1 MLGYYIIKRLMRKP
15 EMAPEETGE
24 RIARE
29 FGKQEVWAAQLQ
41 SQSERERELE
51 DMLETVRKIPV
62 VQPASIRIL
71 DAMGDEEIAKRFGDS
86 GL

>member
-15 EMAPEETGE
+15 EMVPEETGE

-51 DMLETVRKIPV
+51 VMLETVRKIPV